1 MEERGVTQRDH
12 VLALLRAAGP
22 SGVHSF
28 ELLQAGLPRAAAR
41 IVELRQA
48 GHVIV
53 SKPERLHGGA
63 RGCRYRLLPAV
74 ADVRVAPAACPVSD
88 TPLSPPEPLL
98 DRQYGDAA

>member
-1 MEERGVTQRDH
+1 VTQRDH

-22 SGVHSF
+22 DGVHSF
-28 ELLQAGLPRAAAR
+28 ELLAAGLPRAAAR

-53 SKPERLHGGA
+53 SKPERLSGGA
-63 RGCRYRLLPAV
+63 RGCRYRLHDTPAPAV
-74 ADVRVAPAACPVSD
+74 AEVRVTPASDPVAD
-88 TPLSPPEPLL
+88 MPLFAGPVPL

>member
-1 MEERGVTQRDH
+1 MNQRDQ
-12 VLALLRAAGP
+12 VLAMLKAAGP
-22 SGVHSF
+22 AGVHSF

-63 RGCRYRLLPAV
+63 RGCRYRLLAPSPSPTPVPV
-74 ADVRVAPAACPVSD
+74 AASAD
-88 TPLSPPEPLL
+88 TPLFAPPAVL
-98 DRQYGDAA
+98 DHQYGDAA